1 MRGGCTG
8 TSSPATCCACRVSTR
23 GHSWTLAARRT
34 RVRICIDRGRIR
46 FDLVS
51 GAAVCPTHWLKPL
64 GGCMHR
70 RMHCTHG
77 QVYTTAVA
85 SSVVHSIISLRRR
98 TWSGVIC
105 STLGTRLL
113 PPVVV
118 SATTTSSPLVRV
130 LGLLLG
136 LTRPG
141 NTDGATLNTC
151 RWTAAVFLAWTPLS
165 RLPFRDDLFRV
176 CAGTVHAAAV
186 LLAAFPS
193 SHVPTVA
200 AKACLAA
207 FLLDPAAALG
217 RHSAYEVAVLDL
229 VAAFLLGVSSAVCT
243 RQPPTAST
251 LARFRLPAWP
261 PFARGW
267 PAYGLILFL
276 PRRACMRLIL
286 FCTCPPLCKGALW
299 PIPPPG
305 SGVMC
310 DLFLVGHQ
318 SGR

>member
-217 RHSAYEVAVLDL
+217 RHSAYEVAM
-229 VAAFLLGVSSAVCT
+229 FGSCRGVPTWCVICGMH
-243 RQPPTAST
+243 PPAPDRVYFGTLSPSCLASVRSW
-251 LARFRLPAWP
+251 LARVRADSVFAPARLHAPDSVLHVSAP
-261 PFARGW
+261 
-267 PAYGLILFL
+267 
-276 PRRACMRLIL
+276 
-286 FCTCPPLCKGALW
+286 
-299 PIPPPG
+299 
-305 SGVMC
+305 V
-310 DLFLVGHQ
+310 
-318 SGR
+318 